1 MKAGG
6 SDIDAY
12 RTAKAILDR
21 GGVMAILPEGTR
33 SFDGVM
39 GLPRPGVSLLATRT
53 GALVVPVGVS
63 GTDVLLGREQRLP
76 DFGTRIT
83 LRVGRPFHLVIPEGA
98 DRRAALAAAD
108 TELMRRIAA
117 LVDMR
122 HRGAWEPWPQD

>member
-1 MKAGG
+1 V
-6 SDIDAY
+6 
-12 RTAKAILDR
+12 T
-21 GGVMAILPEGTR
+21 
-33 SFDGVM
+33 
-39 GLPRPGVSLLATRT
+39 LLARYLLREL
-53 GALVVPVGVS
+53 LVPLFVWVAFMFLLLFVMQFLR

-83 LRVGRPFHLVIPEGA
+83 LRVGRPFHLVIPKGA

-122 HRGAWEPWPQD
+122 HPGAWEPWPQG